1 MPKKPK
7 STEAAHRNSRRQ
19 RREQAKRTPNQPVN
33 PSVDEPRG
41 EVSTEAVDKPN
52 QSQQTINTSAST
64 VPSSSSSQ
72 RPQNNPGTQST
83 IPNDPLLR
91 KEIQR
96 IGIVGTLMIATLI
109 VLQFLIT

>member
-7 STEAAHRNSRRQ
+7 STETAHRNSRRQ
-19 RREQAKRTPNQPVN
+19 RREQTKRTLNQPVH
-33 PSVDEPRG
+33 PSVEGQRDV
-41 EVSTEAVDKPN
+41 VSTEAIVKPN
-52 QSQQTINTSAST
+52 QSQQTPAST
-64 VPSSSSSQ
+64 IPSSSGPHRSQ
-72 RPQNNPGTQST
+72 INQGTQST

>member
-1 MPKKPK
+1 
-7 STEAAHRNSRRQ
+7 
-19 RREQAKRTPNQPVN
+19 
-33 PSVDEPRG
+33 
-41 EVSTEAVDKPN
+41 
-52 QSQQTINTSAST
+52 
-64 VPSSSSSQ
+64 SSPQ